1 MSQDLEGTFFIWLA
15 SLVQP
20 ECLEQQKDEQ
30 CSLLSTVSQSQGKTL
45 HRSLHKRKR
54 ADNCEFN
61 HSQYKNAMTC
71 VTHTKHVL
79 MRQKI

>member
-45 HRSLHKRKR
+45 HRSLRKLKR
-54 ADNCEFN
+54 ADNCELN
-61 HSQYKNAMTC
+61 RSQHQNAMTC
-71 VTHTKHVL
+71 LTHTEHVL

>member
-15 SLVQP
+15 SLVQA

-30 CSLLSTVSQSQGKTL
+30 SLLSTVSQSQGKTL
-45 HRSLHKRKR
+45 HRSLQKLKR